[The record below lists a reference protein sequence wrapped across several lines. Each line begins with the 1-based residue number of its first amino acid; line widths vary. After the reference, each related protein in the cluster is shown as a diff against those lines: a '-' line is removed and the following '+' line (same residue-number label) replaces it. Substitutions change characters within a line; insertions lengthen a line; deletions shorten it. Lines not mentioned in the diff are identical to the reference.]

1 MARGKPSTNLADDI
15 NKLVK
20 PAPSNNKLAQR
31 EARAP
36 IEQEKGSGKSSESS
50 SGGGAGE
57 AVSVTGSL
65 ESADGLFVV
74 AYEYHYHA
82 GSI

>member
-20 PAPSNNKLAQR
+20 PAPNNNKLAQR

-57 AVSVTGSL
+57 ATNVTGTLTSSDGMFVI
-65 ESADGLFVV
+65 EYDYHEHSAL
-74 AYEYHYHA
+74 
-82 GSI
+82 

>member
-57 AVSVTGSL
+57 ATNVTGTLTS
-65 ESADGLFVV
+65 SDGLFTIIF
-74 AYEYHYHA
+74 E
-82 GSI
+82 